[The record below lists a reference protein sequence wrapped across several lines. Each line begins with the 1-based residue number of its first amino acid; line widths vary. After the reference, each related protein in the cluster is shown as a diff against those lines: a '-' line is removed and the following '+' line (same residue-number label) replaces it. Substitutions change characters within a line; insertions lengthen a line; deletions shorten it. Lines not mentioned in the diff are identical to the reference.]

1 MFSERTDS
9 ASPAA
14 KTDSPAPVAA
24 TPPPPGGAD
33 HADVNKRIL
42 PLAPENQRGPGWYY
56 NFEEDRY
63 SYCESSDDEQD
74 PEEEP
79 TQVQPLP
86 PPQPEPPAPREK

>member
-1 MFSERTDS
+1 MDS
-9 ASPAA
+9 ASPAT
-14 KTDSPAPVAA
+14 KTAGSPAPVVS
-24 TPPPPGGAD
+24 TPPPPSGGANP
-33 HADVNKRIL
+33 ADVNKRIL

-56 NFEEDRY
+56 NFEADRY

-86 PPQPEPPAPREK
+86 LPLAAPKER